1 MGTQFDMTMDRD
13 QALLRGAVEVA
24 DVGAFDWDLTSDRFE
39 GSTALGQ
46 LWGLAAAGHD
56 GPLLERLDAADKAAL
71 TEAVA
76 RCTPQSDRFACEL
89 CIPWEDGTRHRSVV
103 RGGVSFDAGGTAVRA
118 RGAVMDI
125 DARFQESANAE
136 IEASAALLRIAVN
149 AARIG
154 GFRVSIPSYQ
164 THLSDEI
171 RAIRDFPPGYWPTM
185 EEAVEGYEP
194 EYRPAIFAAVRACAE
209 HGTPYDL
216 EVRLLTPKK
225 RKLWVRLM
233 GEARR
238 NAEGQVVEIVGALQD
253 IDESK
258 RLQQQLRQSQKM
270 EAVGQLAGGVAHDFN
285 NLLSV
290 ILSYSSMM
298 LAELPAEAPMRADL
312 QEINRAGERARVL
325 TAQLL
330 AFSRQQIIQPRVV
343 ELTQLVHGMQSM
355 LRRLITESIELSLLT
370 SRNVGKIF
378 VDPGQVEQVL
388 MNLVVNARDAMPAG
402 GTISVETANV
412 ELSQEYAERH
422 YDIVPGP
429 YVMLAVTDTGVGM
442 NEATVER
449 IFEPFY
455 TTKDQ
460 GQGTGLGLATVFGIV
475 KQSRGHIWVYSELG
489 VGTTFKVY
497 FPRTDLPAEP
507 TAKPVVEA
515 DRLKG
520 SETIL
525 LVEDDQQVR
534 VLIRSVLRNYG
545 YNVLDAQNGGEAFL
559 TAEQF
564 QGKIHLLLTDVVMP
578 RMTGRQLAERLA
590 GMKPDLRVL
599 YISGYTENSIVHH
612 GVLDAGIAFLS
623 KPVTPEALARKVREV
638 LDRR

>member
-1 MGTQFDMTMDRD
+1 MGTHLDVTMARD
-13 QALLRGAVEVA
+13 EELARGAVEA
-24 DVGAFDWDLTSDRFE
+24 AEVGAFDWDLTRGRFE
-39 GSTALGQ
+39 GSTALWR
-46 LWGLAAAGHD
+46 LWGLAPGADAGS
-56 GPLLERLDAADKAAL
+56 LLDCLQAADKAVL
-71 TEAVA
+71 TAAVA
-76 RCTPQSDRFACEL
+76 RCTPQSDRFACGL
-89 CIPWEDGTRHRSVV
+89 CVRWQDGTVRRSAV

-154 GFRVSIPSYQ
+154 GFRISLPSYQ
-164 THLSDEI
+164 THLSDEV

-209 HGTPYDL
+209 RGTPYDL
-216 EVRLLTPKK
+216 EVRLVTPKK
-225 RKLWVRLM
+225 RRLWVRLM
-233 GEARR
+233 GEPRR
-238 NAEGQVVEIVGALQD
+238 NAEGHVVEIVGALQD

-258 RLQQQLRQSQKM
+258 RLEQQLRQSQKM

-298 LAELPAEAPMRADL
+298 LAELPAEAPTRADL

-343 ELTQLVHGMQSM
+343 ELTQLVHGVESM

-378 VDPGQVEQVL
+378 ADPGQVEQVL

-402 GTISVETANV
+402 GTISIETADV
-412 ELSQEYAERH
+412 ELTPEYAEQH
-422 YDIVPGP
+422 YGVVPGP

-442 NEATVER
+442 TAATMER

-475 KQSRGHIWVYSELG
+475 KQSSGHIWVYSEPG

-497 FPRTDLPAEP
+497 FPRTDLPVEP
-507 TAKPVVEA
+507 TVKPVHEA
-515 DRLKG
+515 ARLKG
-520 SETIL
+520 TETIL

-534 VLIRSVLRNYG
+534 VLIRSVLRGYG

-564 QGKIHLLLTDVVMP
+564 PGKIHLLLTDVVMP
-578 RMTGRQLAERLA
+578 RMTGRQLAERLV

-638 LDRR
+638 LDGR

>member
-1 MGTQFDMTMDRD
+1 MTTDRD
-13 QALLRGAVEVA
+13 
-24 DVGAFDWDLTSDRFE
+24 
-39 GSTALGQ
+39 
-46 LWGLAAAGHD
+46 
-56 GPLLERLDAADKAAL
+56 
-71 TEAVA
+71 
-76 RCTPQSDRFACEL
+76 
-89 CIPWEDGTRHRSVV
+89 EDGE
-103 RGGVSFDAGGTAVRA
+103 RA
-118 RGAVMDI
+118 
-125 DARFQESANAE
+125 EL
-136 IEASAALLRIAVN
+136 EASAALLRIAVN

-154 GFRVSIPSYQ
+154 GFRLSIPSYQ

-171 RAIRDFPPGYWPTM
+171 RALRDFPPDYWPTM

-216 EVRLLTPKK
+216 EARLVTPKK
-225 RKLWVRLM
+225 RRLWVRLI

-253 IDESK
+253 IDDRK
-258 RLQQQLRQSQKM
+258 RLEQQLRQSQKM

-330 AFSRQQIIQPRVV
+330 AFSRQQITQPRVV
-343 ELTQLVHGMQSM
+343 ELTQLVLGVETM
-355 LRRLITESIELSLLT
+355 LRRLIPESIDLSFLT
-370 SRNVGKIF
+370 PRHVGKIL

-388 MNLVVNARDAMPAG
+388 MNLLVNARDAMPDV
-402 GTISVETANV
+402 GTISIETANV
-412 ELSQEYAERH
+412 ELTPEYAEQH
-422 YDIVPGP
+422 YDVVPGP
-429 YVMLAVTDTGVGM
+429 YVMLAVTDSGVGM
-442 NEATVER
+442 SAATVER

-460 GQGTGLGLATVFGIV
+460 GRGTGLGLATVFGIV
-475 KQSRGHIWVYSELG
+475 KQSGGHIWVYSEPG
-489 VGTTFKVY
+489 IGTTFKVY
-497 FPRTDLPAEP
+497 FPRTDLP
-507 TAKPVVEA
+507 VEA
-515 DRLKG
+515 KVKPADEGVRLKG
-520 SETIL
+520 TETIL
-525 LVEDDQQVR
+525 LVEDDPQVR
-534 VLIRSVLRNYG
+534 VLVRSILRGYG

-638 LDRR
+638 LDGP